1 MVYKY
6 KSVLTKLR
14 EVLLKYNKNMESMC
28 DCCVCVLMN
37 LIPSIELIV
46 GEVHLDK
53 KKISHVWAYDT
64 KEKYY
69 IDVTSEQFE
78 FPKCLCS
85 QDWTE
90 FEKRGYV
97 ITNNFHSWNGA
108 FKTCMEFNRQ
118 KPIFIHNGVN
128 ITLEEFIADVNKK
141 KSKSLKRW
149 IFFDGTRRKNR
160 R

>member
-1 MVYKY
+1 MNYKY
-6 KSVLTKLR
+6 KSTLAKIR

-28 DCCVCVLMN
+28 DCAVCVLMN
-37 LIPSIELIV
+37 LIPNIELIV

-53 KKISHVWAYDT
+53 KISHVWAFDT

-69 IDVTSEQFE
+69 MDITSEQFD

-85 QDWTE
+85 QDWGE

-97 ITNNFHSWNGA
+97 VTTNFHSWNGA
-108 FKTCMEFNRQ
+108 FKMCMEFNRQ
-118 KPIFIHNGVN
+118 KPILIQNGLH
-128 ITLEEFIADVNKK
+128 ITLEQLIEDVNKK

-149 IFFDGTRRKNR
+149 FFFDGTRRR